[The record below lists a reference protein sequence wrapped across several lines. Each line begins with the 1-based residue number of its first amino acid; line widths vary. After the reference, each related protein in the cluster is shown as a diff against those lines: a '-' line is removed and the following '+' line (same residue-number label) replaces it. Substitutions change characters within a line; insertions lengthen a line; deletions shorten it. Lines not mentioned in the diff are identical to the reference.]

1 VEVLEVMHRK
11 LAWLT
16 AGFAFCLLA
25 FVPGCGPKDD
35 LKKARSVVET
45 ALESWKKAEKSK
57 DLTSR
62 GVEIQDEDWDAGQ
75 KLLDFNIKSVA
86 SMPQQGPRAVVT
98 LNLQSKAGK
107 KKDKE
112 VAYEVILNDKT
123 MSKIRRDPFHVP

>member
-1 VEVLEVMHRK
+1 
-11 LAWLT
+11 
-16 AGFAFCLLA
+16 
-25 FVPGCGPKDD
+25 
-35 LKKARSVVET
+35 VET

-75 KLLDFNIKSVA
+75 KLLDFNIKSVT

-98 LNLQSKAGK
+98 LNLQNKTGM

-112 VAYEVILNDKT
+112 VAYEVILADKT

>member
-1 VEVLEVMHRK
+1 MHRT

-16 AGFAFCLLA
+16 AGFAFCLLV

-57 DLTSR
+57 DLASR
-62 GVEIQDEDWDAGQ
+62 GIEILDEDWNAGQ
-75 KLLDFNIKSVA
+75 KLLDFNIKSVT
-86 SMPQQGPRAVVT
+86 SVPQQGPRAVVL
-98 LNLQSKAGK
+98 LNLQNKSGK
-107 KKDKE
+107 KKDTE
-112 VAYEVILNDKT
+112 IAYEVILTDKT